1 MGHAESVG
9 LALSACVLFSLS
21 AAIQQDAGRAAP
33 GRSGGVAGLQRLMSA
48 LIRNPVWVLGALIN
62 ATGFGVQAVA
72 LHLGSV
78 SIVQSVIPT
87 QLMFALVVA
96 SVRARHR
103 PTLGDLA
110 SAAAICG
117 GVVLLVTDKHR
128 GGAYADSGRVLIF
141 VGCVVVAICV
151 LLLLAHGRRPAV
163 AAAMTAT
170 AAGCGF
176 ATTSVM
182 LKITADRAAT
192 DGIAGMLSLP
202 AFYGLLCTCATGI
215 VLTQAALAAGPLPWA
230 IAAMTITNP
239 AVSYVAAVLAF
250 GASAPTPWMGVSAGV
265 LLLIGVIGLAR
276 SRSVGLW
283 TPEQEPV
290 ERPGGVGTPQ
300 G

>member
-1 MGHAESVG
+1 MGPHAMPVG
-9 LALSACVLFSLS
+9 LALFACVLFSLS

-33 GRSGGVAGLQRLMSA
+33 GRSGGVAGLERLMSA
-48 LIRNPVWVLGALIN
+48 LVRNPVWVLGALIN

-87 QLMFALVVA
+87 QLMFALAWA
-96 SVRARHR
+96 SVRARHW
-103 PTLGDLA
+103 PTPSDLL

-117 GVVLLVTDKHR
+117 GVALLVSDKHR
-128 GGAYADSGRVLIF
+128 GGAYADSSRVLVF
-141 VGCVVVAICV
+141 VGCVVVTIIV
-151 LLLLAHGRRPAV
+151 LLFLAHGRRPAI

-176 ATTSVM
+176 ATTSVF

-192 DGIAGMLSLP
+192 SGLTGMLTLP
-202 AFYGLLCTCATGI
+202 AFYGLICTCLTGI

-250 GASAPTPWMGVSAGV
+250 GASAPTPWVGVSAGV
-265 LLLIGVIGLAR
+265 LLLIGVVGLAR

-283 TPEQEPV
+283 TPKQPEP
-290 ERPGGVGTPQ
+290 EKDESLT
-300 G
+300 

>member
-1 MGHAESVG
+1 MPVG
-9 LALSACVLFSLS
+9 LALFACVLFSLS

-33 GRSGGVAGLQRLMSA
+33 GRSGGVAGLERLMSA
-48 LIRNPVWVLGALIN
+48 LVRNPVWVLGALIN

-87 QLMFALVVA
+87 QLMFALAWA
-96 SVRARHR
+96 SVRARHW
-103 PTLGDLA
+103 PTPSDLL

-117 GVVLLVTDKHR
+117 GVALLVSDKHR
-128 GGAYADSGRVLIF
+128 GGAYADSSRVLVF
-141 VGCVVVAICV
+141 VGCVVVTIIV
-151 LLLLAHGRRPAV
+151 LLFLAHGRRPAI

-176 ATTSVM
+176 ATTSVF

-192 DGIAGMLSLP
+192 SGLTGMLTLP
-202 AFYGLLCTCATGI
+202 AFYGLICTCLTGI

-265 LLLIGVIGLAR
+265 LLLIGVVGLAR

-283 TPEQEPV
+283 TPKQPEP
-290 ERPGGVGTPQ
+290 EKDESLT
-300 G
+300 